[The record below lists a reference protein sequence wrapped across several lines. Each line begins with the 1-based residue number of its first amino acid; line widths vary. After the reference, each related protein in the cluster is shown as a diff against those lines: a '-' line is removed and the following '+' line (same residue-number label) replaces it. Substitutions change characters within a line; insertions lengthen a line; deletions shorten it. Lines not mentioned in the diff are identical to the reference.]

1 MCLCAPLCS
10 MSTSEPMTLSLHYVG
25 KGGEDEQHARI
36 DYDDTA
42 TGAKAFIVDLPPKIQ
57 DMVRTVH
64 PSV

>member
-1 MCLCAPLCS
+1 

-25 KGGEDEQHARI
+25 KEGENEQHARI
-36 DYDDTA
+36 DYDATA
-42 TGAKAFIVDLPPKIQ
+42 TGVKAFIVDLPERMQ